1 MEITNTH
8 RIANDIYVVW
18 LFPILRLR
26 GGRHEVK
33 ILCAHADEPRLL
45 RSHLSLSWLCKCT
58 TSSHTERDQSVLDQ
72 HSLLTTNHPTQA
84 TSCPSTQLLSH
95 GFQQW
100 ASHVKQ
106 AHNAQQQNS
115 GHQPSRMTSQG
126 RERSVRRMCLHKEE
140 NTHAQ
145 FAQNLRMPPYHTG
158 TGRNSKINRQMLTQK
173 FTNSLNHSV
182 TSWDDPHFSL
192 NSCETMVSI
201 PEFGPVVGAT
211 A

>member
-1 MEITNTH
+1 MKRPNPNGATGHGRKHDNETIERTPQKKLKQTQQSTRRTLLEITNTH
-8 RIANDIYVVW
+8 SINNDIYVVW

-84 TSCPSTQLLSH
+84 TSCTSTQLLSH

-106 AHNAQQQNS
+106 AHKAKQLNT
-115 GHQPSRMTSQG
+115 GHQPSHMTSQG
-126 RERSVRRMCLHKEE
+126 H
-140 NTHAQ
+140 
-145 FAQNLRMPPYHTG
+145 
-158 TGRNSKINRQMLTQK
+158 
-173 FTNSLNHSV
+173 SLNCH
-182 TSWDDPHFSL
+182 DP
-192 NSCETMVSI
+192 E
-201 PEFGPVVGAT
+201 VVMTLTCGDSNRWM
-211 A
+211 